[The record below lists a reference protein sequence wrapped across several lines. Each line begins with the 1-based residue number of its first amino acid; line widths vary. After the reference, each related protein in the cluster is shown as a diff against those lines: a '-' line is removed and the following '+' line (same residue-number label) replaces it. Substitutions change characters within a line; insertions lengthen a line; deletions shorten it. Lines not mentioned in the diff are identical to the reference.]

1 MCTEVTVD
9 HCTRDVPRLSDAA
22 ARVAASTQ
30 QGRGTVNTQLPVET
44 VAAVLRDALQSALS
58 TLDGAADGTIL
69 PEQVSAHLMQWES
82 TFDTYRHRLPDAAQ
96 HLGRS
101 VRAALGEAL
110 GGVVLSSLDDRM
122 IGYQLPVHGE
132 QWNET
137 GRRYLQDCIEWIDRW
152 AERPGWGFVRQRL
165 LTFDRWLITTKS

>member
-1 MCTEVTVD
+1 MD
-9 HCTRDVPRLSDAA
+9 HCARDVPRLSAAA

-44 VAAVLRDALQSALS
+44 VVTVLRDAIQSALS

-137 GRRYLQDCIEWIDRW
+137 GRRYLQYCIEWIDRW